1 MFKALDASRT
11 GTTERGGLPASAG
24 RRRASFIWAGGAAV
38 LLGLLASC
46 AGGERQHAAAVAV
59 PIPSAVALALP
70 PLQIQPAVASPAAPA
85 PIVPAAAPA
94 DAALPRLTGRTRADL
109 ALLLGT
115 PDFVR
120 RDPPAEIWQYR
131 SAACVL
137 DLFLYPEAGEFQVTY
152 AETRDR
158 RSMRRAGPGCVAGL
172 LRQKRL
178 TTTASAEGRL

>member
-1 MFKALDASRT
+1 
-11 GTTERGGLPASAG
+11 
-24 RRRASFIWAGGAAV
+24 V

-59 PIPSAVALALP
+59 PIPPAVALALP
-70 PLQIQPAVASPAAPA
+70 PLQAEPAVASQTTVSA
-85 PIVPAAAPA
+85 PIVPVAAPA

-109 ALLLGT
+109 AGLLGT

-131 SAACVL
+131 SADCVL

-152 AETRDR
+152 AEARDR
-158 RSMRRAGPGCVAGL
+158 RSMRRAGSGCVAGL
-172 LRQKRL
+172 LRQKKL